1 MARIKQLNRRKI
13 STTKLT
19 LGMYVCEVDKPW
31 EETPF
36 LFQGFPIQTEA
47 DLEALTHECEYVYV
61 DDTRYVDLAPK
72 NHNAL
77 YTKPH
82 NEDPSANDDKHKSL
96 AQSIEKAKNTY
107 SKGAALIK
115 KTLLDLQL
123 GVGLDSKACKSF
135 VNETV
140 DRMLENESAMLWFN
154 RLKAQDEYTSQHCLS
169 VAILGIGF
177 ARFLGYEKSE
187 LKTIGLCGLLHD
199 VGKMK
204 VDQDILNKP
213 GKLSDVEFAHM
224 KSHAQKG
231 YELLLG
237 HKDLPTT
244 VVDVTYTHHERLDGT
259 GYPRGLTK
267 EQIPQRAFII
277 SICDVY
283 DAITSHRVYD
293 NARAPMEA
301 LKVLMKGRQ
310 TQFDDSLVVKF
321 IEWLGVFP
329 VGTLTKLNTGE
340 AAIVLETN
348 PEFRLR
354 PVVVVLR
361 DENGKP
367 CKPRQL
373 NLAQICMTTT
383 GEAYKITQSLA
394 DGSLGLYA
402 NSDEVKNI
410 LNEKTLK
417 ALLTTA

>member
-1 MARIKQLNRRKI
+1 MAKIKQLSRRKI
-13 STTKLT
+13 AATQLT

-47 DLEALTHECEYVYV
+47 DLEAITHECEYVYV
-61 DDTRYVDLAPK
+61 DDARYVDM
-72 NHNAL
+72 
-77 YTKPH
+77 KPTRPSVRLPAQNSL
-82 NEDPSANDDKHKSL
+82 NERITQSKPKSL
-96 AQSIEKAKNTY
+96 EQTIEKAKNTY
-107 SKGAALIK
+107 SKGTTLIK

-123 GVGLDSKACKSF
+123 GVGLDSKACKTF

-169 VAILGIGF
+169 VAILSIGF
-177 ARFLGYEKSE
+177 ARFLGYDKPE

-213 GKLSDVEFAHM
+213 GKLNDGEFALM

-231 YELLLG
+231 YELLIG
-237 HKDLPTT
+237 HKDLPTS
-244 VVDVTYTHHERLDGT
+244 VVDVAYTHHERLDGT

-267 EQIPQRAFII
+267 EQIPQRSFII

-301 LKVLMKGRQ
+301 LKVLMKGRN

-329 VGTLTKLNTGE
+329 VGTLIKLNTGE
-340 AAIVLETN
+340 TAIILETN
-348 PEFRLR
+348 PEYRLR
-354 PVVVVLR
+354 PVAVVLR
-361 DENGKP
+361 DEHGNP
-367 CKPRQL
+367 CNPRRL
-373 NLAQICMTTT
+373 NLAQVCITPS
-383 GEAYKITQSLA
+383 GEPYKITESLA

-402 NSDEVKNI
+402 NSDEVKKL

-417 ALLTTA
+417 QLVAI

>member
-1 MARIKQLNRRKI
+1 MAKIKQLSRRKI
-13 STTKLT
+13 PTTQLT
-19 LGMYVCEVDKPW
+19 LGMYVCGVDKPW

-36 LFQGFPIQTEA
+36 LFQGFPIHSQADIDAVQTE
-47 DLEALTHECEYVYV
+47 CEHVYV
-61 DDTRYVDLAPK
+61 DDARFTHIQGTSNSPLKNANKKSKSNLTRGIQP
-72 NHNAL
+72 
-77 YTKPH
+77 
-82 NEDPSANDDKHKSL
+82 KSL
-96 AQSIEKAKNTY
+96 ADSVEKAHITY
-107 SKGAALIK
+107 SKGSTLIK
-115 KTLLDLQL
+115 KTLFDLQL
-123 GVGLDSKACKSF
+123 GVGLDTKACKSF
-135 VNETV
+135 VTETV

-169 VAILGIGF
+169 VAILSIGF
-177 ARFLGYEKSE
+177 ARFLGCEYAE

-213 GKLSDVEFAHM
+213 GKLSDSEFTLM

-231 YELLLG
+231 YELLIG
-237 HKDLPTT
+237 HKDLPST
-244 VVDVTYTHHERLDGT
+244 VIDVAYSHHERLDGT

-267 EQIPQRAFII
+267 EQIPQRALLI

-301 LKVLMKGRQ
+301 LKVLMKGRN

-329 VGTLTKLNTGE
+329 VGTLIKLNTGE
-340 AAIVLETN
+340 TAIILETN

-354 PVVVVLR
+354 PVAVVLR
-361 DENGKP
+361 DEHGNP
-367 CKPRQL
+367 CRPRRL
-373 NLAQICMTTT
+373 NLAQVCMTPS
-383 GEAYKITQSLA
+383 GKPYKITESLA

-402 NSDEVKNI
+402 NSDEVKKL
-410 LNEKTLK
+410 LNEKALK
-417 ALLTTA
+417 QLIES